1 MEDTTLKIALA
12 GLLHDIGKFADN
24 EIFRLNQKEIAAKR
38 SEFVSG
44 KQNSYNHAVYT
55 SEFISVYKKYLPE
68 ICSITE
74 WGEGNESLE
83 IIAASHHSPGSP
95 YQEIITQADCISSGM
110 DRQNSQDNDSTD
122 YREYKNTRM
131 VPVLEALDFD
141 KKNFNKPYTKDNFKY
156 MLSLKE
162 VNPASIFPVPKNENN
177 QKNKKESANEYIELF
192 NRFENDL
199 SKIIHKDKIELWFEH
214 IDSLLQKYTS
224 MIPSARAGKTVP
236 DISLYD
242 HLKTTSGIAAAIY
255 LYHKENDS
263 LSTND
268 IKDKNTKKFILI
280 SGDFHGIQEFIFT
293 GYGDTRKSR
302 SKLFRGRSFYV
313 SLAAEL
319 AADLLC
325 RKIGLPHTS
334 IVLSAG
340 GKFTI
345 IAPNTKTTEKA
356 LDEAQTEITDWFS
369 QITYCQ
375 SGISFSYTKAS
386 YNDFYNNKF
395 GELYNQINKNLL
407 EKKLSKFDIE
417 EFGGVVIDYFNGKS
431 LKLCP
436 YCGKRPGNHK
446 YQGND
451 ICGLCEDQIIIGKK
465 LVKSE
470 NNTIAVYYS
479 ETEKAKGELK
489 ENIFGYYNL
498 KFCSDNNPEEKNL
511 IKFFKISDSTESNI
525 FCTIKNIS
533 GYVPEYD
540 NKNFKESVTFK
551 DDEEFKVKPG
561 DVMLFEDIAQQSLSE
576 FQEEKLGLEALGIL
590 KADVDNLGLL
600 MGCGLKE
607 NIYSISRIASVSR
620 QLDNFFTVF
629 LPYYLENNYRYIYT
643 VFAGGDDLFLIGP
656 WNEIYDLSLNLRKSF
671 EEYTAFNKNITFSAG
686 IYICKPNTPVD
697 TIANEA
703 EEFLEKSKDINEKNS
718 LTIFGETASW
728 KEFEKFNQIE
738 KTMKQWLSEKIISSS
753 MLYRLNK
760 FCELS
765 EIEDKL
771 LKSSRPNLNYIDT
784 LKWKSLLVY
793 SLTRNLSFQGTTEDK
808 QIQAKSITEKIIKWI
823 ETYRGSFRI
832 PLWNLLY
839 SIRKK

>member
-325 RKIGLPHTS
+325 LKS
-334 IVLSAG
+334 
-340 GKFTI
+340 
-345 IAPNTKTTEKA
+345 
-356 LDEAQTEITDWFS
+356 
-369 QITYCQ
+369 
-375 SGISFSYTKAS
+375 
-386 YNDFYNNKF
+386 
-395 GELYNQINKNLL
+395 L
-407 EKKLSKFDIE
+407 EKIKKCEIKEAEQSKGIITAHSGTTWKTWGEIINFEIINNEDSKKTCIKISSSPLVSTTLVD
-417 EFGGVVIDYFNGKS
+417 FGKNYEN
-431 LKLCP
+431 
-436 YCGKRPGNHK
+436 
-446 YQGND
+446 
-451 ICGLCEDQIIIGKK
+451 
-465 LVKSE
+465 VK
-470 NNTIAVYYS
+470 
-479 ETEKAKGELK
+479 
-489 ENIFGYYNL
+489 
-498 KFCSDNNPEEKNL
+498 
-511 IKFFKISDSTESNI
+511 KISD
-525 FCTIKNIS
+525 F
-533 GYVPEYD
+533 
-540 NKNFKESVTFK
+540 
-551 DDEEFKVKPG
+551 
-561 DVMLFEDIAQQSLSE
+561 
-576 FQEEKLGLEALGIL
+576 
-590 KADVDNLGLL
+590 
-600 MGCGLKE
+600 LKE
-607 NIYSISRIASVSR
+607 K
-620 QLDNFFTVF
+620 
-629 LPYYLENNYRYIYT
+629 
-643 VFAGGDDLFLIGP
+643 GG
-656 WNEIYDLSLNLRKSF
+656 K
-671 EEYTAFNKNITFSAG
+671 
-686 IYICKPNTPVD
+686 
-697 TIANEA
+697 
-703 EEFLEKSKDINEKNS
+703 
-718 LTIFGETASW
+718 
-728 KEFEKFNQIE
+728 
-738 KTMKQWLSEKIISSS
+738 
-753 MLYRLNK
+753 
-760 FCELS
+760 
-765 EIEDKL
+765 
-771 LKSSRPNLNYIDT
+771 
-784 LKWKSLLVY
+784 
-793 SLTRNLSFQGTTEDK
+793 
-808 QIQAKSITEKIIKWI
+808 
-823 ETYRGSFRI
+823 
-832 PLWNLLY
+832 
-839 SIRKK
+839 